1 MEQLQTRHFV
11 LTNRLSRWAIGV
23 LLLSIFI
30 NVCLAGTVA
39 GQSAPDCSQVSYN
52 GDGTESNPYEI
63 GDVDQLQ
70 CINNQG
76 LEASYELISDIEAGE
91 TAAWN
96 TGKGFK
102 PIGSPDPNSPAFNG
116 TFNGNGHTVSNLT
129 ITRSS
134 RTGVGMFGA
143 VLAGS
148 SITDTRL
155 VDVDIVGDRRVGA
168 LVGESYGDITRTY
181 ADGSVTGQGPNGGLV
196 GDMEGTITKS
206 ASAVDVSGSG
216 YSAGLVG
223 YLESGSVIDSYA
235 TGDVSGENTGGLVG
249 FTSGPVVR
257 SYAAGEVGSGLFE
270 GGLAGRTFDS
280 ITNSYWDIPAS
291 GLSFSDGGTGLG
303 NLSDTPP
310 ADEMTGE
317 EAADNME
324 GFDFNFVWTTVT
336 NPDGYPI
343 LRWQAEPTASFA
355 YAPTNPDTG
364 ETVTFDASGSGDADG
379 TVVMYEWDF
388 DGDGTVDVSTQSETV
403 DHSYSSSGLYDAT
416 LTVTDNDGM
425 SATTT
430 VTVEVG
436 QTDIFPSP
444 LPGFSSPPT
453 NTGKL
458 DDTLYEDVNG
468 DGDGLDPSQSVQWW
482 TELVVNGDE
491 FDDLNQEQVDALD
504 WNGDGELTPA
514 DAVTL
519 WTEQVL
525 FE

>member
-1 MEQLQTRHFV
+1 MTR
-11 LTNRLSRWAIGV
+11 RGI
-23 LLLSIFI
+23 LLVVVVVAALA
-30 NVCLAGTVA
+30 VVVGAGTAA
-39 GQSAPDCSQVSYN
+39 GQSAPDCSGLSYN
-52 GDGTESNPYEI
+52 GDGTEQNPYEV
-63 GDVDQLQ
+63 GNVDQLQ
-70 CINNQG
+70 CIENQG
-76 LEASYELISDIEAGE
+76 LGASYELISDIEAGE
-91 TAAWN
+91 TVAWN
-96 TGKGFK
+96 TGKGFE
-102 PIGSPDPNSPAFNG
+102 PIGSPDFNSPAFNG
-116 TFNGNGHTVSNLT
+116 TFDGNGHTVSNLT
-129 ITRSS
+129 ITRGS

-155 VDVDIVGDRRVGA
+155 VDVDIVGDGSVGA
-168 LVGESYGDITRTY
+168 LVGESYGGITRTY

-196 GDMEGTITKS
+196 GYMEGTITKS

-216 YSAGLVG
+216 FSAGLVG
-223 YLESGSVIDSYA
+223 SLESGSVIDSYA
-235 TGDVSGENTGGLVG
+235 TGNVSGEDTGGLVG

-364 ETVTFDASGSGDADG
+364 ETVTFDASGSGDTDG
-379 TVVMYEWDF
+379 TVVTYEWDF

-403 DHSYSSSGLYDAT
+403 DYSYSSSGLYDAT

-425 SATTT
+425 SASTTI
-430 VTVEVG
+430 TVEVG
-436 QTDIFPSP
+436 QTNVFTQP
-444 LPGFSSPPT
+444 LPGFSNPPT
-453 NTGKL
+453 NTGGL
-458 DDTLYEDVNG
+458 SQTLYEDVDG
-468 DGDGLDPSQSVQWW
+468 DGDGTSPSQAVNWWSQLVQNPQDF
-482 TELVVNGDE
+482 E
-491 FDDLNQEQVDALD
+491 DLTQEQIDALD
-504 WNGDGELTPA
+504 WNGDGQLTPA
-514 DAVTL
+514 DAVQL
-519 WTEQVL
+519 WSTQVQAGT
-525 FE
+525 